1 MKLQDTNLKM
11 CDVGTNAFCIETD
24 EDQIKLATIVL
35 AVAKKGFGKSYFL
48 SNLLKWL
55 KFDRIIVISP
65 TFESN
70 ESQFKHLNIQHE
82 DVFDPDDP
90 DVIKKTTNIVN
101 QERDDLVEYRRK
113 QQIFKELKK
122 VYGNPSQLDEDYT
135 LFNEYIDPLT
145 HKWKPPEHKYNGKR
159 ANIACF
165 IDDAQS
171 TAIFR
176 NKAFI
181 NMALKHRH
189 LGSMPGDEGSLGI
202 SLFIAVQSYTSTG
215 GALPR
220 SIRNNTNCLALWRTK
235 NIKELKLISEEMAG
249 SVSPENFMEVY
260 DFIMEDEN
268 PHTMMFVDLHKK
280 PHHPSMFRKNY
291 TEFVVDV

>member
-1 MKLQDTNLKM
+1 M
-11 CDVGTNAFCIETD
+11 CDVGTNAFCIQTD

-70 ESQFKHLNIQHE
+70 FTQFKHLNIQAE

-90 DVIKKTTNIVN
+90 DVIQKTTNIVN
-101 QERDDLVEYRRK
+101 QERDDLIEYRQKK
-113 QQIFKELKK
+113 QILKELKS
-122 VYGNPSQLDEDYT
+122 VYGNPSQIDDEY
-135 LFNEYIDPLT
+135 LFSEYIDPVT
-145 HKWKPPEHKYNGKR
+145 RQWKPPEHKYGGKR
-159 ANIACF
+159 PVMACF

-189 LGSMPGDEGSLGI
+189 LGSMQGDEASLGI
-202 SLFIAVQSYTSTG
+202 SLVIAVQSYTSTG

-220 SIRNNTNCLALWRTK
+220 AIRNNTNCLALWRTK

-249 SVSPENFMEVY
+249 SVSPEKFMEVY
-260 DFIMEDEN
+260 DFIMQDPS

-280 PHHPSMFRKNY
+280 DNHPSMFRKNY
-291 TEFVVDV
+291 TEFAVDV